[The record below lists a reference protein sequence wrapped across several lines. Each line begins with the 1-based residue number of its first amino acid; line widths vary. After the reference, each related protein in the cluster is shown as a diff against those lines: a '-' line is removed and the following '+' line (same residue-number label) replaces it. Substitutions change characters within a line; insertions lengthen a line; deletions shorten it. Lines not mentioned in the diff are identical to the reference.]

1 MPFPEPHPAQTTCDV
16 RDFFDAFAQSNYER
30 HGPARR
36 LLQYRASLLR
46 RYADLR
52 PGDAVLDLGC
62 GDGSH
67 LRVLSE
73 TVRTGIGIDL
83 APGMIREARREAGSL
98 TFRVDDAEHCRTV
111 DDCSV
116 DAVVCVGVIEHVLRP
131 RAVFR
136 QIRRVL
142 RPGGRFAVLTLN
154 GAFWWYALA
163 DRLGLPTRHLTTDAR
178 LSPTEARTLLREAGL
193 GGRVGHWSFAPCG
206 DVPRPVAALLR
217 ASNALGRRLQVPAL
231 QGGMVLYG
239 TAPGVRSPASGT
251 LENGTLENGTLENG
265 MRENSIL
272 EEGTSTNGAPD
283 HSWQAATNRRA
294 DASQVG
300 ND

>member
-1 MPFPEPHPAQTTCDV
+1 MPFPEPHPAQTTRDV
-16 RDFFDAFAQSNYER
+16 RDFFDAFARSNYER

-36 LLQYRASLLR
+36 LLRYRASLLR
-46 RYADLR
+46 TYARLR
-52 PGDAVLDLGC
+52 PGDTVLDLGC

-67 LRVLSE
+67 LRILSE
-73 TVRTGIGIDL
+73 TIRSGIGIDL
-83 APGMIREARREAGSL
+83 APGMIREARCDSDSL
-98 TFRVDDAEHCRTV
+98 AFRVDDAEHCRTV
-111 DDCSV
+111 DDRSV

-178 LSPTEARTLLREAGL
+178 LSPEAARSMLRTTGL
-193 GGRVGHWSFAPCG
+193 CGRVAHWSFAPCG
-206 DVPRPVAALLR
+206 DVPRPVAAVLR
-217 ASNALGRRLQVPAL
+217 ASNALGHRLKVPAL
-231 QGGMVLYG
+231 QGGMALYG
-239 TAPGVRSPASGT
+239 TAPDARPSTSGAQAHGSQA
-251 LENGTLENGTLENG
+251 NGAQAHG
-265 MRENSIL
+265 RR
-272 EEGTSTNGAPD
+272 TNGSRDDGTAD
-283 HSWQAATNRRA
+283 HLAQIAANRRA
-294 DASQVG
+294 DVSQVG